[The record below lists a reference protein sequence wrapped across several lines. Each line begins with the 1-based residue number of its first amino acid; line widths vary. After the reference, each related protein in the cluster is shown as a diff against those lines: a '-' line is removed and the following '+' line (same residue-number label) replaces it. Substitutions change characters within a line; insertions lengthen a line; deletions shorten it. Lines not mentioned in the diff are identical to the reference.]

1 VNLHRLRLFCAV
13 AQAGSFAAASERLF
27 ISQPAMSHQIAAF
40 EQELGVRLFDR
51 TARGVRLTPAGQS
64 VFEQAK
70 TMLEAADEIQR
81 TAYEYGAASG
91 KITIGVTTVGGL
103 YYLTDTLREFR
114 QKYPRVGV
122 EIVEVPSSTICR
134 MTRRG
139 DLAAGFV
146 WQPVSSNLSLQ
157 SVVLWEDEAVL
168 VEAPP
173 SPVFVGPEPDGRRIV
188 VVECDPSSRC
198 CEDRMDRSLSV
209 RPSLGQIYQ
218 ARSVEAAKKMVQA
231 GLGTAVLPARTVE
244 AEVQGGSLSQRRP
257 GDSAA
262 RIQLAMIYHPLEAQ
276 TLGAQEFIG
285 FMLAREKG
293 ALSRALATSRADG

>member
-1 VNLHRLRLFCAV
+1 MNLHRLRLFCAV

-40 EQELGVRLFDR
+40 EQELAVRLFDR

-91 KITIGVTTVGGL
+91 KISIGVTTVGGF
-103 YYLTDTLREFR
+103 YYVTDTLREFR
-114 QKYPRVGV
+114 QEYPRIAV
-122 EIVEVPSSTICR
+122 EIVEVPSSTICE

-139 DLAAGFV
+139 DIAAGFV
-146 WQPVSSNLSLQ
+146 WQPVSSHLSLQ

-173 SPVFVGPEPDGRRIV
+173 SPVFGGPEPDGRIV
-188 VVECDPSSRC
+188 IVECGPSSRC
-198 CEDRMDRSLSV
+198 CGDRIDRSLSV
-209 RPSLGQIYQ
+209 RPSPGQIYQ
-218 ARSVEAAKKMVQA
+218 ARSVETAKKMVQA
-231 GLGTAVLPARTVE
+231 GLGKAVLPARTVE

-257 GDSAA
+257 GDMSA
-262 RIQLAMIYHPLEAQ
+262 RIQLAMIYHPFSAQ
-276 TLGAQEFIG
+276 IPGAQEFID
-285 FMLAREKG
+285 FMLARGKG
-293 ALSRALATSRADG
+293 ALSRALAPSRADG